1 MPSNNWGHKWQVYV
15 GILLLFNAGA
25 FLYYTLF
32 SVAHG
37 YLPTPFLY
45 DKSDTFMDLF
55 NPLRWAYNEGRYTEW
70 GSVYPP
76 LNFYILKIINFV
88 FLGGQHG
95 SPSVMRANSP
105 YVIGGLYF
113 IYLAVPA
120 IVLQT
125 KLWQEFLRTEKILI
139 YFAFLLSAPTLFALE
154 RGNLILI
161 TPILL
166 VLALSKIGITRSVCI
181 ALLINLKPYF
191 ALLLFYYIARK
202 YWKGFINCTMLSGLI
217 FVMTGLALDNHF
229 YVFFTNLFNFSHGTG
244 LHSLREVMAMPSS
257 VSAFSYVLKNPTG
270 AMFAS
275 SHLSSNTIA
284 IVVNF
289 IEAGK
294 WSVIAISLAVLF
306 IKSKQIRDTEIFS
319 LLVVIICNLDIW
331 VGGYTFILYIALIP
345 VFIKMRAKWLYLSLL
360 ALIAMPLD
368 IIPII
373 SGFIGEQYSYLTSTN
388 INIWWTLGLGSV
400 IRPIV
405 NLILLLFLS
414 REFLARKA
422 RTQSPI
428 PHGVCALPPYRPS
441 RIPVL
446 EFLK

>member
-1 MPSNNWGHKWQVYV
+1 MPSNNWWHKWQVYV
-15 GILLLFNAGA
+15 GILLLFNASA
-25 FLYYTLF
+25 FLYYALF

-55 NPLRWAYNEGRYTEW
+55 NPLHWAYHDGRYTEW

-76 LNFYILKIINFV
+76 LNFYILKFINFV
-88 FLGGQHG
+88 FVGGQYS
-95 SPSVMRANSP
+95 SPSVMRDNSP
-105 YVIGGLYF
+105 YVIGGLCF

-120 IVLQT
+120 IILQT
-125 KLWQEFLRTEKILI
+125 KLWQEFQRTEKFLI
-139 YFAFLLSAPTLFALE
+139 YFAFLLSAPMLFTLE

-191 ALLLFYYIARK
+191 ALLLIYYISRK
-202 YWKGFINCTMLSGLI
+202 YWKGFITCTMLSGLI
-217 FVMTGLALDNHF
+217 FVMSGLALDSHF
-229 YVFFTNLFNFSHGTG
+229 YVFFTNLFNFSQETG

-284 IVVNF
+284 IVANF

-306 IKSKQIRDTEIFS
+306 IKSKQIRDTEIFT

-345 VFIKMRAKWLYLSLL
+345 VLIKMRAKWLYLSLVS
-360 ALIAMPLD
+360 LIAMPLD

-373 SGFIGEQYSYLTSTN
+373 SGFIGEQYSYLTATN
-388 INIWWTLGLGSV
+388 INIWWTFGLGSV

-405 NLILLLFLS
+405 NLILLLLLS
-414 REFLARKA
+414 REFLARKSENA
-422 RTQSPI
+422 I
-428 PHGVCALPPYRPS
+428 PPEAA
-441 RIPVL
+441 
-446 EFLK
+446 